1 MIIILKFISCLCYN
15 IIVGWWIRMNG
26 IAIDAMHRH
35 GGIPMPAIP
44 VLPCSI
50 SIHGLAYK
58 LQYRLI
64 MIMSLYH
71 PTMGRA

>member
-1 MIIILKFISCLCYN
+1 
-15 IIVGWWIRMNG
+15 MNG